1 MDLAA
6 LNETVNDAAGKAQ
19 KNEGLSA
26 QSFFISLAVSGSIFI
41 PVMYVFTFLKD
52 IDHKLL

>member
-19 KNEGLSA
+19 KNEGLST
-26 QSFFISLAVSGSIFI
+26 QSFLISLAVSGSIFI
-41 PVMYVFTFLKD
+41 PVVYIFTFLKD
-52 IDHKLL
+52 VDHKLL